1 MQTLLKF
8 GKYPERY
15 KYSCHL
21 YKGAVFTLAEFNDTT
36 AYLKTDSNTNLHK
49 TSDGLIPIPLY
60 VFAMKF
66 KRIRF
71 SFIKRILKMPKQMKQ
86 RSN

>member
-15 KYSCHL
+15 KYSSKR
-21 YKGAVFTLAEFNDTT
+21 YKGAVFTLVKYDNTT
-36 AYLKTDSNTNLHK
+36 AYLSTDDDTTLQK
-49 TSDGLIPIPLY
+49 ISDGLIPIPFY
-60 VFAMKF
+60 VFKMRF
-66 KRIRF
+66 NRIRF
-71 SFIKRILKMPKQMKQ
+71 SFIKRILNMPKQMKQ